1 MCNNDSLSSS
11 RQFQQIEFE
20 VASREFKPRKGA
32 SLWAIIPADRA
43 VDMTRKI
50 LVTLATISVALF
62 VFASPKSAQQE
73 ASQIVSPTGVEKVRA
88 DFLSVYT
95 ETIALLDFL
104 GEYESIRQSETMK
117 NYPLVRQQLVEM
129 RDRVVRMT
137 TEQVTMMARDQDWMD
152 EQFINRVTRLSRQIR
167 TDARFQSI
175 IERVEKMEKA
185 AIGRPRPK
193 ASTNKFGNV
202 RGVIAAPSYIPPN
215 CNYDDPSDYPSGVDL
230 GIASG
235 VQIALKFAAD
245 LAPSEYQTGCTMV
258 PNPVH
263 IVFAIA
269 AGVADIVKIAL
280 DAIAADAGY
289 CERIRLFVED
299 KLKDD
304 RGLTTILMND
314 DFYLTFMLKSVRAAL
329 ATATT
334 EGVATNC
341 GAARLTAASAFFDGS
356 DNFNGASGADRVSA
370 YRLLRAAYQ
379 NIGAASCVQ

>member
-1 MCNNDSLSSS
+1 
-11 RQFQQIEFE
+11 
-20 VASREFKPRKGA
+20 
-32 SLWAIIPADRA
+32 
-43 VDMTRKI
+43 MTRKI
-50 LVTLATISVALF
+50 IVTLATTIVALF
-62 VFASPKSAQQE
+62 VFVSPMFAQENTQG
-73 ASQIVSPTGVEKVRA
+73 AIVSESEKVRA
-88 DFLSVYT
+88 DFLRVYT
-95 ETIALLDFL
+95 ETTALLDFFA
-104 GEYESIRQSETMK
+104 EYESIRQSEVMK
-117 NYPLVRQQLVEM
+117 NYPLVRRKLSEM
-129 RDRVVRMT
+129 RDRIVNMSP
-137 TEQVTMMARDQDWMD
+137 EQLKAMSRDNDWLD
-152 EQFINRVTRLSRQIR
+152 EQFANRVTKLSRQVR
-167 TDARFQSI
+167 TDARFQAM
-175 IERVEKMEKA
+175 IERVEKVGQA
-185 AIGRPRPK
+185 SIGRSQRSASATKRP
-193 ASTNKFGNV
+193 GNS

-230 GIASG
+230 GISG
-235 VQIALKFAAD
+235 GVLLALKFAAD
-245 LAPSEYQTGCTMV
+245 LAPGEYQTGCTMV

-269 AGVADIVKIAL
+269 AGVADLVNIAL
-280 DAIAADAGY
+280 NAVGADAAY
-289 CERIRLFVED
+289 CENIRLFVED

-356 DNFNGASGADRVSA
+356 DNFIGSNGANRVSA